1 MIYFKG
7 FLLLL
12 IFTTLLEHDRA
23 SVFLR
28 FRRFLLWIVVL
39 NAYILIIRESVQG
52 EAENARDIL
61 AWSSKIARVAG
72 SMRIAIMMVD
82 LDIDII
88 RDSIGLSIHKL
99 FDDYESGKLQDI
111 WQDAEMVFKM
121 AYSYQVLTD
130 NQVA

>member
-1 MIYFKG
+1 
-7 FLLLL
+7 
-12 IFTTLLEHDRA
+12 
-23 SVFLR
+23 
-28 FRRFLLWIVVL
+28 
-39 NAYILIIRESVQG
+39 
-52 EAENARDIL
+52 
-61 AWSSKIARVAG
+61 
-72 SMRIAIMMVD
+72 MMVD